1 MKRLMIILKENETLH
16 EMMIGIVSVNAILA
30 LAALFVKNRRA
41 ALLAVLIG
49 CIVAVVFVIHMAVT
63 LDDAL
68 CLDEKG
74 AASVMRKQMMIRY
87 VFVCACFAAAVYFK
101 IADPIFLTLSVIT
114 IKAGAYLQPTIHKIF
129 NRDGVK

>member
-1 MKRLMIILKENETLH
+1 MKRLMIILKENQTLH

-87 VFVCACFAAAVYFK
+87 VFVCACFVAAVYFK